1 MHGFAF
7 NVNTDLT
14 YFDGIIPCGIKEKEV
29 TSLSKELRGKIEI
42 WEIKEKIVKHFKD
55 IFGYDEYSTVEKE
68 LFEKYVL

>member
-29 TSLSKELRGKIEI
+29 TSLSKELGGKIEI
-42 WEIKEKIVKHFKD
+42 REIKEKIIKHFKD